1 MLIESTFDTGE
12 ISLHYAQW
20 INDAPNGVPL
30 VLLHGVTQSWRH
42 WIPLIEK
49 LGNGHPVFAL
59 DSRGHGR
66 SGWLEDGYRFIDY
79 PHDQQMFLR
88 EIVRA
93 PAVLIGHSLGG
104 MNALYIAAETPEL
117 VRAIVLEDP
126 PLYFEQG
133 LSVFEPIFRAI
144 KALAE
149 SNLPVENLALK
160 VAEVTRAPLEFARA
174 HAEYIVQLDPQTLGQ
189 LLDGSA
195 FELWRTDALLARI
208 ACPTLLLYGEAARG
222 GALTV
227 AQVEH
232 AKQRLDQC
240 RTVFIKD
247 TGHMLH
253 TYKPDAFLQAV
264 QPFLEKV

>member
-1 MLIESTFDTGE
+1 LATSDREARQRTPSVRAG
-12 ISLHYAQW
+12 
-20 INDAPNGVPL
+20 
-30 VLLHGVTQSWRH
+30 
-42 WIPLIEK
+42 
-49 LGNGHPVFAL
+49 FAWAW
-59 DSRGHGR
+59 R

-133 LSVFEPIFRAI
+133 LSVFEPTFRAI

-149 SNLPVENLALK
+149 SNLPIENLALK
-160 VAEVTRAPLEFARA
+160 VTEVTRAPLEFART

-195 FELWRTDALLARI
+195 FELWRTDALLTVSPARP
-208 ACPTLLLYGEAARG
+208 APVWRGRAWARAYRRPSRTRQAA
-222 GALTV
+222 
-227 AQVEH
+227 
-232 AKQRLDQC
+232 
-240 RTVFIKD
+240 
-247 TGHMLH
+247 
-253 TYKPDAFLQAV
+253 P
-264 QPFLEKV
+264 